1 MDLRRRGLSA
11 ARPPCFTVAVPRARC
26 PLLLRPLVLLALVA
40 LAAACSDASTP
51 STPGI
56 RVESTASGI
65 RITSPTTA
73 LEIRRAPCRLAL
85 ATPAGD
91 VLTSEA
97 ADGGFFYQRGGRAHR
112 LGAVLRERL
121 LPDGVVLAVAT
132 DEGGEARAT
141 VRFLGERTVEVTIEP
156 PSPETLEALGE
167 SLDSPSTERI
177 YGLTERLR
185 DSPPLAPGVVDIPRD
200 EILPVEVGGLDRRGE
215 RVEMLVRPTTA
226 LYAPF
231 FHTSRGWGLA
241 VAGTTVGVFD
251 VAHDDPER
259 IAFRFETG
267 NAPDSRTLRFH
278 LFHGDHAQILDAYTA
293 QNGRP
298 FVPPDWAFLHW
309 RWRGELRRGA
319 TAELDGVTV
328 NADVAEDVLMYE
340 RLGIPPG
347 VYMFDRPVLAGEFGF
362 ARFAWDEERLP
373 NVQAMLDALERRG
386 YRFVAWSSMWACG
399 SAPGDNGSAALA
411 LGFLAPG
418 GGGAPRCDD
427 VGGGNFI
434 LDPTTTAARDWWRER
449 VRDFARANRIRGIKL
464 DRGEEHIPSAASDV
478 WADGRN
484 GREVANAYP
493 TLQAEVHHDAM
504 AEAFPGDALV
514 IARAGYT
521 GTQRFA
527 IAWGGDTAGSER
539 VGGGPGTDLG
549 LRSAI
554 IGQQRASFL
563 GYPVWGSDTGGYYS
577 FKQRD
582 VFARWLAFSAFS
594 GIMEIGGVGPNAP
607 WAMPTEPAYDEEMI
621 AIYRRY
627 THLRETLQPYLVAAA
642 REAAATGMPIVRPL
656 VFAYPDDP
664 RVADLW
670 DQYLFGPDLLVA
682 PVWRVGER
690 ARSVY
695 LPAGRWR
702 SYWATEQVFEG
713 PLDVTVAVPLDA
725 IPVFVRE
732 PAVAP

>member
-1 MDLRRRGLSA
+1 VLRFRRPAPL
-11 ARPPCFTVAVPRARC
+11 
-26 PLLLRPLVLLALVA
+26 PLLIALAA
-40 LAAACSDASTP
+40 LAAACSDASAPATP
-51 STPGI
+51 RI
-56 RVESTASGI
+56 HVASTASGI
-65 RITSPTTA
+65 RIASPTSVLAIQRTPYRVR
-73 LEIRRAPCRLAL
+73 LETPSGAVLA
-85 ATPAGD
+85 
-91 VLTSEA
+91 SEA
-97 ADGGFFYQRGGRAHR
+97 ADGGAFYERDGSVHR
-112 LGAVLRERL
+112 VGAVLAERI
-121 LPDGVVLAVAT
+121 LPDGVVLTVAT
-132 DEGGEARAT
+132 DEGTEARAT
-141 VRFLGERTVEVTIEP
+141 VRFLAERTVEVTVEP
-156 PSPETLEALGE
+156 PAPETIAALG
-167 SLDSPSTERI
+167 SRLDAPPGERI

-185 DSPPLAPGVVDIPRD
+185 DSPPLAPGVVEIPR
-200 EILPVEVGGLDRRGE
+200 EEVIPVEAGGLDRRGE

-231 FHTSRGWGLA
+231 FHSSRGYGLA
-241 VAGTTVGVFD
+241 VAGTAAGWFD
-251 VAHDDPER
+251 VARDDPER

-267 NAPDSRTLRFH
+267 NAPDSRMLRFH
-278 LFHGDHAQILDAYTA
+278 LFHGDHGQILDAYTA
-293 QNGRP
+293 LNGRP

-340 RLGIPPG
+340 QLGIPPG
-347 VYMFDRPVLAGEFGF
+347 VYMFDRPVLSGEFGF

-386 YRFVAWSSMWACG
+386 YRFVLWSSMWACG
-399 SAPGDNGSAALA
+399 GAPGDNGSDALA

-418 GGGAPRCDD
+418 GSGQPRCDD

-434 LDPTTTAARDWWRER
+434 LDPTSAAARDWWRER

-478 WADGRN
+478 WADGRS

-504 AEAFPGDALV
+504 AEAFPGDSLV

-521 GTQRFA
+521 GTARFA

-607 WAMPTEPAYDEEMI
+607 WAMPTEPAYDAEMI

-627 THLRETLQPYLVAAA
+627 TQLRVTLQPYLVAAA
-642 REAAATGMPIVRPL
+642 REAAATGLPIVRPL
-656 VFAYPDDP
+656 VFAYPDDA

-670 DQYLFGPDLLVA
+670 DEYLFGPDLLVA

-695 LPAGRWR
+695 LPAGTWR
-702 SYWATEQVFEG
+702 SYWDPQQRYDG
-713 PLDVTVAVPLDA
+713 PLDVHVAVPLDA

-732 PAVAP
+732 PSVAP